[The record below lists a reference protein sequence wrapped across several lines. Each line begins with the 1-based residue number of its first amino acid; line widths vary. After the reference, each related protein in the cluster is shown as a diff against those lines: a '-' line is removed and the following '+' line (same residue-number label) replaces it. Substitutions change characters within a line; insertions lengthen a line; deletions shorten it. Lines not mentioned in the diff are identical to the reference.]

1 MSDLDL
7 VTEVS
12 TGAKKSTL
20 QTLEQRYPIRYRH
33 PDRVPVQHQ
42 ITGNKL
48 KIRFFIWYSQ
58 KMLKFFPG
66 TNITYADIFEAGVRT
81 NWAGIYPLEWMAD
94 DGYEIAKAKASFRVL
109 TEDNN
114 PSDRDVSPNA
124 PSARVTVEFIR
135 HGSPDAINYYP
146 KQRFFKV
153 SFTPFSFM
161 SAHVMSSPWR
171 WYWGFFRSY
180 QVESIYLN
188 WSKKY
193 PGKISLQWENSRH
206 SFQQTA
212 AHEIGHLLGVGDAYG
227 ASYRFFY
234 EAPDTSNFMM
244 CHNRRVQPQELEM
257 TLTAHLLNRMQYFPK
272 KIVLKTINAGLS
284 RSLKLKINPISR
296 KDRKRANELKKSN
309 S

>member
-1 MSDLDL
+1 MESVAGT
-7 VTEVS
+7 VTSV
-12 TGAKKSTL
+12 KKNAL

-33 PDRVPVQHQ
+33 PERVPVQHL

-48 KIRFFIWYSQ
+48 KIRFFIRYSRQ
-58 KMLKFFPG
+58 MLVFFPG
-66 TNITYADIFEAGVRT
+66 TNITYADIFEAGVRL

-94 DGYEIAKAKASFRVL
+94 DGYEIAKAKANFRVL

-114 PSDRDVSPNA
+114 PTDRDVSPGA

-135 HGSPDAINYYP
+135 YGSSDAIYYYP

-153 SFTPFSFM
+153 SFTPFFFM
-161 SAHVMSSPWR
+161 SPHVMSSPWR

-180 QVESIYLN
+180 QVESLYLN

-193 PGKISLQWENSRH
+193 PGRVSLQREDLRH

-212 AHEIGHLLGVGDAYG
+212 AHEIGHLLGIGDAYG

-234 EAPDTSNFMM
+234 EAPGTGNFMM

-257 TLTAHLLNRMQYFPK
+257 TLRAHLTNRMQYFPRK
-272 KIVLKTINAGLS
+272 FILKTFNAGLR
-284 RSLKLKINPISR
+284 RSLKLKVNPISR
-296 KDRKRANELKKSN
+296 KDRKRIKDLKKSDA
-309 S
+309 